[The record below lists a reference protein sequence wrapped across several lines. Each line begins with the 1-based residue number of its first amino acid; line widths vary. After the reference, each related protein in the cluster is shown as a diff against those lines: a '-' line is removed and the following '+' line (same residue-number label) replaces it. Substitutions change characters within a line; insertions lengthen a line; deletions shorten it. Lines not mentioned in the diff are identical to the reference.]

1 MYLMACTRPDLAY
14 PLSLLA
20 RYVAPSRHRKVHW
33 DAAKRVLHYLCSTS
47 GMGLV
52 LGRQGLVVLT
62 GHAVSSWVDDSATQR
77 SSQGYTFSLDSGSV
91 LWRSTPLSSVLS
103 STCEAEIYAGAMAAQ
118 ELRWLTYLLIDLG
131 EQPRSPPLGQL
142 RLAYVATRANTADIF
157 TKALPPGDHQR
168 FSTMLGL
175 PDAPRTSYTNNFRHV
190 IGNMAIRVHRRIQR
204 TNRRQL
210 CHVSPPPP
218 GREVEFSTY
227 NNPFTQDGDF
237 VSDECEQDWD
247 MPTPLVESPS
257 HDDDFINS
265 PSIDS
270 YFIGHYIDTRPV
282 DNYRWTGDKRTPFRN
297 TPNLAFS
304 AQTRT
309 DTYSTWYLD
318 RCCEKHMAG
327 FKHFIS
333 NACPIPQPT
342 AVTVANSQQLKAR
355 ACSIVVLK
363 AQDSDIHITLNDVL
377 IVRDLKYNLLS
388 YEQLVHNGVLMST
401 DTESQ
406 CIPMHWKD
414 YSKSD
419 SEPRYIGKAC
429 PDNGVYILD
438 FDIPNCRT
446 DSGDLIDLQP

>member
-1 MYLMACTRPDLAY
+1 MTTLRVLLHFAAQRDDELHSLDFSTAFLQRSLHEEIWLPRPPSFTGSFSAGTQWSLWRPVYDLCQA
-14 PLSLLA
+14 PRKWHDTLRTTLAALGFTPSTADTSLFQRTDTSLLPF
-20 RYVAPSRHRKVHW
+20 YVFV
-33 DAAKRVLHYLCSTS
+33 
-47 GMGLV
+47 
-52 LGRQGLVVLT
+52 
-62 GHAVSSWVDDSATQR
+62 
-77 SSQGYTFSLDSGSV
+77 
-91 LWRSTPLSSVLS
+91 

-131 EQPRSPPLGQL
+131 EQPRSPPVL
-142 RLAYVATRANTADIF
+142 
-157 TKALPPGDHQR
+157 
-168 FSTMLGL
+168 
-175 PDAPRTSYTNNFRHV
+175 TSYTNNFRHV